1 MALAERQGSFHRTV
15 IDVVYKTMDQL
26 ARTDSPDE
34 VFELREQLRAAL
46 PWWRGLL
53 RMHEP
58 NDRHRCKSCRA
69 WYGQHRAW
77 PCPVWRDALQALHQ
91 LNEMYGFL
99 ATSDGAVEQA
109 LGERVVVSGHG
120 RSGHNH
126 SRPDSADAE
135 RLTG

>member
-26 ARTDSPDE
+26 ARTDSPNE

-58 NDRHRCKSCRA
+58 NERHRCKSCHT
-69 WYGQHRAW
+69 WYGLHRAW
-77 PCPVWRDALQALHQ
+77 PCPVWRDAVSALHQ
-91 LNEMYGFL
+91 LNDMYGFL
-99 ATSDGAVEQA
+99 ATSREAGRVSD
-109 LGERVVVSGHG
+109 ERVVVSGFR
-120 RSGHNH
+120 RSDGENH
-126 SRPDSADAE
+126 SRSS
-135 RLTG
+135 

>member
-26 ARTDSPDE
+26 AQTDSPDE

-58 NDRHRCKSCRA
+58 SERHRCKSCRA
-69 WYGQHRAW
+69 WYGRHRAW
-77 PCPVWRDALQALHQ
+77 PCPVWRDAVSALHQ
-91 LNEMYGFL
+91 LNDMYGFL
-99 ATSDGAVEQA
+99 AMSHPAGPAP
-109 LGERVVVSGHG
+109 GERVVVSGSG
-120 RSGHNH
+120 RSDDQNH
-126 SRPDSADAE
+126 SRSH
-135 RLTG
+135 